1 MAKTIAVT
9 EQPSTGLQQLK
20 SQPARLDRVP
30 QGRAQRDAQGDLA
43 LARRGAV
50 DHDRRPRHRLHLRR
64 VLLAGGQH
72 HRPGDRGPAAPPDHS
87 TKQIRA
93 FPGKASR
100 EKQTMREKGTTMAA
114 EEQNPEEQ
122 NPEGERPETHEQL
135 APPVNENFKW
145 YIIHAY
151 SGFERKVRESLESRI
166 TAFGLQNRIGRIMI
180 PTEPVTELRNGKKY
194 TIERVFLPGYVLV
207 EMELDNDLWHVIK
220 NTPRVTGFLGTGDK
234 PVALSEQEV
243 SSILFR
249 SDAAKDKPSMK
260 VKFEK
265 GEQVRINE
273 GPFAN
278 FTGAVD
284 DVNEDRQ
291 TLKVMVSIFGRSTPV
306 EIEFSKVDKVD
317 RVALPT

>member
-1 MAKTIAVT
+1 MNQEGTLTMAVDEKISETQEPGG
-9 EQPSTGLQQLK
+9 EQP
-20 SQPARLDRVP
+20 
-30 QGRAQRDAQGDLA
+30 
-43 LARRGAV
+43 
-50 DHDRRPRHRLHLRR
+50 
-64 VLLAGGQH
+64 
-72 HRPGDRGPAAPPDHS
+72 
-87 TKQIRA
+87 
-93 FPGKASR
+93 
-100 EKQTMREKGTTMAA
+100 
-114 EEQNPEEQ
+114 N
-122 NPEGERPETHEQL
+122 EQL

-166 TAFGLQNRIGRIMI
+166 QAFGLQNRIGRIMI

-234 PVALSEQEV
+234 PVALSEAEV

-249 SDAAKDKPSMK
+249 SESAKDKPSQK
-260 VKFEK
+260 IKFEK

-278 FTGAVD
+278 FNGTVD

-306 EIEFSKVDKVD
+306 EIEFAKVDKMD
-317 RVALPT
+317 AE

>member
-1 MAKTIAVT
+1 
-9 EQPSTGLQQLK
+9 
-20 SQPARLDRVP
+20 
-30 QGRAQRDAQGDLA
+30 
-43 LARRGAV
+43 
-50 DHDRRPRHRLHLRR
+50 
-64 VLLAGGQH
+64 
-72 HRPGDRGPAAPPDHS
+72 
-87 TKQIRA
+87 
-93 FPGKASR
+93 
-100 EKQTMREKGTTMAA
+100 MREKGTTMAA
-114 EEQNPEEQ
+114 EEQNPEEH
-122 NPEGERPETHEQL
+122 NPEASSVAGEPTEQL

-220 NTPRVTGFLGTGDK
+220 NTPRVTGFLGTGDN

-249 SDAAKDKPSMK
+249 SDVSKDKPSMK
-260 VKFEK
+260 VKFDK

-284 DVNEDRQ
+284 DINEDKQ

-306 EIEFSKVDKVD
+306 EIEFSKVDKVE
-317 RVALPT
+317 A

>member
-1 MAKTIAVT
+1 
-9 EQPSTGLQQLK
+9 
-20 SQPARLDRVP
+20 
-30 QGRAQRDAQGDLA
+30 
-43 LARRGAV
+43 
-50 DHDRRPRHRLHLRR
+50 
-64 VLLAGGQH
+64 
-72 HRPGDRGPAAPPDHS
+72 
-87 TKQIRA
+87 
-93 FPGKASR
+93 
-100 EKQTMREKGTTMAA
+100 MREKGTTMAA

-122 NPEGERPETHEQL
+122 NPETSNAGESSSEQPTDQL
-135 APPVNENFKW
+135 APPVNDNFKW

-166 TAFGLQNRIGRIMI
+166 AAFGLQNRIGRIMI

-220 NTPRVTGFLGTGDK
+220 NTPRVTGFLGTGDN
-234 PVALSEQEV
+234 PVALSEAEV

-249 SDAAKDKPSMK
+249 SDVSKDKPSMK
-260 VKFEK
+260 VKFDK

-284 DVNEDRQ
+284 DINEDKQ

-306 EIEFSKVDKVD
+306 EIEFSKVDKVE
-317 RVALPT
+317 A

>member
-1 MAKTIAVT
+1 
-9 EQPSTGLQQLK
+9 
-20 SQPARLDRVP
+20 
-30 QGRAQRDAQGDLA
+30 
-43 LARRGAV
+43 
-50 DHDRRPRHRLHLRR
+50 
-64 VLLAGGQH
+64 
-72 HRPGDRGPAAPPDHS
+72 
-87 TKQIRA
+87 
-93 FPGKASR
+93 
-100 EKQTMREKGTTMAA
+100 MREEGTTMAA

-122 NPEGERPETHEQL
+122 NTEAINAGEPSTEQPADQL
-135 APPVNENFKW
+135 APPINENFKW

-220 NTPRVTGFLGTGDK
+220 NTPRVTGFLGTGDN

-249 SDAAKDKPSMK
+249 SDVSKDKPSMK
-260 VKFEK
+260 IKFDK

-278 FTGAVD
+278 FTGTVD

-306 EIEFSKVDKVD
+306 EIEFSKVDKVEE
-317 RVALPT
+317 

>member
-1 MAKTIAVT
+1 MT
-9 EQPSTGLQQLK
+9 
-20 SQPARLDRVP
+20 
-30 QGRAQRDAQGDLA
+30 
-43 LARRGAV
+43 
-50 DHDRRPRHRLHLRR
+50 
-64 VLLAGGQH
+64 
-72 HRPGDRGPAAPPDHS
+72 
-87 TKQIRA
+87 
-93 FPGKASR
+93 
-100 EKQTMREKGTTMAA
+100 REKGTAMAA
-114 EEQNPEEQ
+114 EQQNPEE
-122 NPEGERPETHEQL
+122 NPEASNAAGEPTEQL

-166 TAFGLQNRIGRIMI
+166 QAFGLQNKIGRIMI

-207 EMELDNDLWHVIK
+207 EMDLDNDLWHVIK
-220 NTPRVTGFLGTGDK
+220 NTPRVTGFLGTGDN

-249 SDAAKDKPSMK
+249 SETSANKPSMK
-260 VKFEK
+260 VKFDK

-278 FTGAVD
+278 FTGTVD

-306 EIEFSKVDKVD
+306 EIEFSKVDKVVD
-317 RVALPT
+317 E

>member
-1 MAKTIAVT
+1 MYEEGI
-9 EQPSTGLQQLK
+9 STM
-20 SQPARLDRVP
+20 
-30 QGRAQRDAQGDLA
+30 
-43 LARRGAV
+43 AV
-50 DHDRRPRHRLHLRR
+50 DEQIPHEQVPEAQTPEAQAP
-64 VLLAGGQH
+64 AGEE
-72 HRPGDRGPAAPPDHS
+72 AA
-87 TKQIRA
+87 
-93 FPGKASR
+93 
-100 EKQTMREKGTTMAA
+100 
-114 EEQNPEEQ
+114 
-122 NPEGERPETHEQL
+122 EQL

-166 TAFGLQNRIGRIMI
+166 QAFGLQNRIGRIMI

-234 PVALSEQEV
+234 PVALSEAEV

-249 SDAAKDKPSMK
+249 SETSKDKPSMK

-278 FTGAVD
+278 FNGTVD

-306 EIEFSKVDKVD
+306 EIEFSKVDKME
-317 RVALPT
+317 A

>member
-1 MAKTIAVT
+1 MYEEGTLIM
-9 EQPSTGLQQLK
+9 
-20 SQPARLDRVP
+20 
-30 QGRAQRDAQGDLA
+30 
-43 LARRGAV
+43 AV
-50 DHDRRPRHRLHLRR
+50 DEQIPEAQDP
-64 VLLAGGQH
+64 GGNQ
-72 HRPGDRGPAAPPDHS
+72 P
-87 TKQIRA
+87 T
-93 FPGKASR
+93 
-100 EKQTMREKGTTMAA
+100 
-114 EEQNPEEQ
+114 
-122 NPEGERPETHEQL
+122 EQL

-151 SGFERKVRESLESRI
+151 SGFERKVRESIESRI
-166 TAFGLQNRIGRIMI
+166 QAFGLQNRIGRIMI

-207 EMELDNDLWHVIK
+207 EMDLDNDLWHVIK

-234 PVALSEQEV
+234 PVALTEQEV

-249 SDAAKDKPSMK
+249 SEAAKDKPTLKM
-260 VKFEK
+260 KFEK

-278 FTGAVD
+278 FNGAVD

-306 EIEFSKVDKVD
+306 EIEFSKVDKVE
-317 RVALPT
+317 A

>member
-1 MAKTIAVT
+1 
-9 EQPSTGLQQLK
+9 
-20 SQPARLDRVP
+20 
-30 QGRAQRDAQGDLA
+30 
-43 LARRGAV
+43 
-50 DHDRRPRHRLHLRR
+50 
-64 VLLAGGQH
+64 
-72 HRPGDRGPAAPPDHS
+72 
-87 TKQIRA
+87 
-93 FPGKASR
+93 
-100 EKQTMREKGTTMAA
+100 MAA
-114 EEQNPEEQ
+114 EEQLT
-122 NPEGERPETHEQL
+122 EGQLPGEVPAEQL

-166 TAFGLQNRIGRIMI
+166 QAFGLQNRIGRIMI

-234 PVALSEQEV
+234 PVALSEAEV

-249 SDAAKDKPSMK
+249 SESAKDKPSMK

-278 FTGAVD
+278 FNGTVD

-306 EIEFSKVDKVD
+306 EIEFAKVDKME
-317 RVALPT
+317 A

>member
-1 MAKTIAVT
+1 
-9 EQPSTGLQQLK
+9 
-20 SQPARLDRVP
+20 
-30 QGRAQRDAQGDLA
+30 
-43 LARRGAV
+43 
-50 DHDRRPRHRLHLRR
+50 
-64 VLLAGGQH
+64 
-72 HRPGDRGPAAPPDHS
+72 
-87 TKQIRA
+87 
-93 FPGKASR
+93 
-100 EKQTMREKGTTMAA
+100 MREEGTTMA
-114 EEQNPEEQ
+114 EEQQNPEEQ
-122 NPEGERPETHEQL
+122 NLGNAGDGSTPEQPADQL

-166 TAFGLQNRIGRIMI
+166 AAFGLQNKIGRIMI

-194 TIERVFLPGYVLV
+194 TIERVFLPGYVLI
-207 EMELDNDLWHVIK
+207 EMDLDNDLWHVIK
-220 NTPRVTGFLGTGDK
+220 NTPRVTGFLGTGDN

-249 SDAAKDKPSMK
+249 SDVSKDKPTLK
-260 VKFEK
+260 IKFDK

-284 DVNEDRQ
+284 EINEDKQ

-306 EIEFSKVDKVD
+306 EIEFSKVDKI
-317 RVALPT
+317 TE